1 MSKASLTKTQFEQE
15 LVDRIN
21 TELDLTLKRKDGGVI
36 ISTLRDM
43 MVEHS
48 TDERGIQYSGFFK
61 CSVVKTNPRM
71 GRNPATGETIKI
83 PSKIRGKILLLKKFK
98 DDLAKAGAKAFGKKS
113 KKDKKA
119 DKKSSKK
126 EVKASKSKKAEKSD
140 KKAKKS
146 KKK

>member
-1 MSKASLTKTQFEQE
+1 MAKASLTKTQFEQE
-15 LVDRIN
+15 LVDRVN
-21 TELDLTLKRKDGGVI
+21 AELDLTLKRKDGGVI
-36 ISTLRDM
+36 ITTLRDM
-43 MVEHS
+43 LVEHS

-98 DDLAKAGAKAFGKKS
+98 DDLAEAGAKAFGKKS

-119 DKKSSKK
+119 DKKAKKAEKKSKKSSKK
-126 EVKASKSKKAEKSD
+126 E
-140 KKAKKS
+140 KKS
-146 KKK
+146 KKKGKK

>member
-1 MSKASLTKTQFEQE
+1 MAQASLTKTQFEQE

-61 CSVVKTNPRM
+61 CSVVKTKPRM

-83 PSKIRGKILLLKKFK
+83 ESKIRGKILLLKKFK

-113 KKDKKA
+113 KKSEKKA
-119 DKKSSKK
+119 DKKAN
-126 EVKASKSKKAEKSD
+126 KAD
-140 KKAKKS
+140 KKAKNKSSSKKTNKS